1 MIDREPVDIMG
12 VIAFPNPNKDE
23 RVIRFID
30 SEYHTL
36 FTIKDGESIVIT
48 RFDGE
53 KMVFPCK
60 YIDDCH
66 VCVGNSAYH
75 ICEFAEMQE
84 RNGNTYVPSA
94 PKISDEICTYEI
106 YQIPATADVDYYYYT
121 AYNSFV
127 RNYSSYLS
135 MYGLD
140 TSKSLKDQDCP
151 MTDGGTWYA
160 FAAPAGTDQAIV
172 DLLETT
178 ILDIMAQPET
188 VQTFENLGNPVV
200 LLGQKEIAEKWSNG
214 YKNAETTLKAIGML

>member
-1 MIDREPVDIMG
+1 MTNREPVNIMG
-12 VIAFPNPNKDE
+12 VIAFPNPNKDQ

-53 KMVFPCK
+53 KMVLPCK

-94 PKISDEICTYEI
+94 PKISGEIGTYEI
-106 YQIPATADVDYYYYT
+106 YQIPATADVDYYFRSYAAAKGKLQSADYQRSGVFPLPLHK
-121 AYNSFV
+121 AGNSSPHQRLRGFD
-127 RNYSSYLS
+127 RFHRCRSRR
-135 MYGLD
+135 
-140 TSKSLKDQDCP
+140 
-151 MTDGGTWYA
+151 
-160 FAAPAGTDQAIV
+160 
-172 DLLETT
+172 
-178 ILDIMAQPET
+178 
-188 VQTFENLGNPVV
+188 
-200 LLGQKEIAEKWSNG
+200 
-214 YKNAETTLKAIGML
+214 

>member
-1 MIDREPVDIMG
+1 MTDREPVNIMG
-12 VIAFPNPNKDE
+12 VIAFPNPDKDQ

-66 VCVGNSAYH
+66 VCIGNSAYH

-94 PKISDEICTYEI
+94 PKISGEIGTYEI
-106 YQIPATADVDYYYYT
+106 YQIPATADVDYYFRSYEAAKGKLQSADYYHHHHLRHRGWLQRQIQG
-121 AYNSFV
+121 AV
-127 RNYSSYLS
+127 PCR
-135 MYGLD
+135 
-140 TSKSLKDQDCP
+140 C
-151 MTDGGTWYA
+151 GGGQNRQRPA
-160 FAAPAGTDQAIV
+160 FFYHRC
-172 DLLETT
+172 L
-178 ILDIMAQPET
+178 
-188 VQTFENLGNPVV
+188 
-200 LLGQKEIAEKWSNG
+200 
-214 YKNAETTLKAIGML
+214 

>member
-53 KMVFPCK
+53 KMVLPCK

-84 RNGNTYVPSA
+84 CNGNTYVPSA
-94 PKISDEICTYEI
+94 PKISGEIGTYEI
-106 YQIPATADVDYYYYT
+106 YQIPAIADVDYCFRPYAEAKGKLQSADYRRSYAGMYAKGNSLEDLWAKHNRDSRPFAHRMRSLSVSDVVVLTQAGKKTAYYT
-121 AYNSFV
+121 DSVGFKEV
-127 RNYSSYLS
+127 
-135 MYGLD
+135 
-140 TSKSLKDQDCP
+140 
-151 MTDGGTWYA
+151 
-160 FAAPAGTDQAIV
+160 
-172 DLLETT
+172 
-178 ILDIMAQPET
+178 PEFLT
-188 VQTFENLGNPVV
+188 
-200 LLGQKEIAEKWSNG
+200 QKHQEKNKHRERG
-214 YKNAETTLKAIGML
+214 IER

>member
-1 MIDREPVDIMG
+1 MSDREPVNIMG
-12 VIAFPNPNKDE
+12 VIAFPNPDKDQ

-66 VCVGNSAYH
+66 VCIGNSAYH

-94 PKISDEICTYEI
+94 PK
-106 YQIPATADVDYYYYT
+106 P
-121 AYNSFV
+121 
-127 RNYSSYLS
+127 L
-135 MYGLD
+135 M
-140 TSKSLKDQDCP
+140 
-151 MTDGGTWYA
+151 W
-160 FAAPAGTDQAIV
+160 
-172 DLLETT
+172 TT
-178 ILDIMAQPET
+178 ISGLTRRQR
-188 VQTFENLGNPVV
+188 ENSKALIISVLTPVCMQRKIRWRIC
-200 LLGQKEIAEKWSNG
+200 GQSTIEIPVP
-214 YKNAETTLKAIGML
+214 LPIGCVPCL

>member
-1 MIDREPVDIMG
+1 MTDREPVNIMG

-66 VCVGNSAYH
+66 VCIGNSAYH

-84 RNGNTYVPSA
+84 RNGNIYVPAAPCDFFAFYIHQLPVHRNPRCRSCGQSGNA
-94 PKISDEICTYEI
+94 PK
-106 YQIPATADVDYYYYT
+106 
-121 AYNSFV
+121 
-127 RNYSSYLS
+127 RNWVGRPRRFCS
-135 MYGLD
+135 
-140 TSKSLKDQDCP
+140 C
-151 MTDGGTWYA
+151 
-160 FAAPAGTDQAIV
+160 AA
-172 DLLETT
+172 
-178 ILDIMAQPET
+178 M
-188 VQTFENLGNPVV
+188 
-200 LLGQKEIAEKWSNG
+200 
-214 YKNAETTLKAIGML
+214 

>member
-1 MIDREPVDIMG
+1 MTDREPVNIMG

-60 YIDDCH
+60 YIDDYH
-66 VCVGNSAYH
+66 VCIGNSAYH

-94 PKISDEICTYEI
+94 PKISAEIGTYEI
-106 YQIPATADVDYYYYT
+106 YQIPAIADVDTVSDLMRRQRGNSRTLIISVLTPVCTQRKIRWSIFGQSTT
-121 AYNSFV
+121 ATAV
-127 RNYSSYLS
+127 PLPV
-135 MYGLD
+135 G
-140 TSKSLKDQDCP
+140 C
-151 MTDGGTWYA
+151 
-160 FAAPAGTDQAIV
+160 APC
-172 DLLETT
+172 L
-178 ILDIMAQPET
+178 
-188 VQTFENLGNPVV
+188 
-200 LLGQKEIAEKWSNG
+200 
-214 YKNAETTLKAIGML
+214 

>member
-1 MIDREPVDIMG
+1 MSDREPVNIMG

-53 KMVFPCK
+53 KMVLSCK

-84 RNGNTYVPSA
+84 RSGNTYVPRT
-94 PKISDEICTYEI
+94 PKISAEIGTYEI
-106 YQIPATADVDYYYYT
+106 YQIPATADVDYCFRLMKRRRGNFGVLIISVLTPVCSQRKIRWRICGQSTT
-121 AYNSFV
+121 A
-127 RNYSSYLS
+127 
-135 MYGLD
+135 
-140 TSKSLKDQDCP
+140 T
-151 MTDGGTWYA
+151 
-160 FAAPAGTDQAIV
+160 AAP
-172 DLLETT
+172 L
-178 ILDIMAQPET
+178 
-188 VQTFENLGNPVV
+188 PVGCV
-200 LLGQKEIAEKWSNG
+200 PCP
-214 YKNAETTLKAIGML
+214 

>member
-1 MIDREPVDIMG
+1 MSDREPVNIMG

-66 VCVGNSAYH
+66 VCIGNSAYH

-94 PKISDEICTYEI
+94 PKSATRSAPMKSIRSPQPLMWTTVSGLMQRQRENSRTLIISVLTSVCTQREIRWRICGQSTI
-106 YQIPATADVDYYYYT
+106 GIPAPSPIGCVP
-121 AYNSFV
+121 
-127 RNYSSYLS
+127 
-135 MYGLD
+135 
-140 TSKSLKDQDCP
+140 CP
-151 MTDGGTWYA
+151 
-160 FAAPAGTDQAIV
+160 
-172 DLLETT
+172 
-178 ILDIMAQPET
+178 
-188 VQTFENLGNPVV
+188 
-200 LLGQKEIAEKWSNG
+200 
-214 YKNAETTLKAIGML
+214 